1 MKDYFSTPIMKAAR
15 KILLK
20 IESLNYEAV
29 IVGGCVRDILLDIE
43 PNDVDISTNCP
54 MRILE
59 ENFNICADIG
69 KNKQFGIL
77 IIEMDGYRF
86 EVAQY
91 RIEMYKKPL
100 YVERI

>member
-1 MKDYFSTPIMKAAR
+1 
-15 KILLK
+15 
-20 IESLNYEAV
+20 
-29 IVGGCVRDILLDIE
+29 
-43 PNDVDISTNCP
+43 